1 MFQNNETCNEE
12 KFLTSFIVLQKI
24 LPVTEDSSVPTH
36 CLVCKAKLSAST
48 RATVSVFANEVSI
61 YIIFFF
67 LCMYVCMCEILICSC
82 NK

>member
-1 MFQNNETCNEE
+1 MSGFVFFQNNETCNEE
-12 KFLTSFIVLQKI
+12 KFLTFIVLQKI

-67 LCMYVCMCEILICSC
+67 LFVYVCMYV
-82 NK
+82 